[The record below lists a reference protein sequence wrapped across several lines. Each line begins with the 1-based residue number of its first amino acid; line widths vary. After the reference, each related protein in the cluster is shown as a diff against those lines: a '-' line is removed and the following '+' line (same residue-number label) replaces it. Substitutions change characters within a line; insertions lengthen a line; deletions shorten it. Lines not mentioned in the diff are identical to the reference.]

1 MNYLKS
7 AWRNLGKN
15 KTFSTINIA
24 GLSIGLSCFFL
35 IALYVFDEL
44 SYDKYNVQANNI
56 YRVDNQIKVG
66 DFQYNGAEAPS
77 ILGPAF
83 AKDFPEIVR
92 YVRFKNNGSV
102 FIKKGLENVK
112 EDKVVYADST
122 LFEIFSLPMIA
133 GDPKTA
139 LKEPH
144 SLVITESA
152 SYKYF
157 NGGFAIGK
165 TLLINGKNYYKI
177 TGIIKDIPR
186 QSHFNFD
193 FFMAM
198 SELEESRNNVWVGPS
213 CQTYLLLN
221 SGSNVRILEERLN
234 KSIKV
239 YTAPVFKSALNMN
252 PDEFAK
258 SGNYMRCS
266 LMPLT
271 GIHLYSNVMDELG
284 ANSSVQYVYIF
295 SAIAIFILLIAC
307 INFMNLS
314 TARSSNRAK
323 EVGVRKVLGSLKNN
337 LILQF
342 LTESFLVTFLSF
354 IIAIIIATSAL
365 PLFNQVADK
374 HIEPSLLLKPPSLLA
389 TFLIMVIVGL
399 LAGSYP
405 AFFLSSFRPIEVLK
419 NNLSRNFKGS
429 TLRNVLVVFQFSIS
443 IILTIGTVVIYNQL
457 EYIHKKNI
465 GFNKE
470 QVLIIHNTN
479 ALNIQTIA
487 FRNEL
492 LRIPDVKNATITGF
506 LPVSGV
512 RDEEAFSNSTHF
524 DPKAFMMMEQWDVD
538 ENFISTMQMQIK
550 SGRNFSADLPTDS
563 SAIIINEKA
572 AGFFGKGNPINKKL
586 YKADDLPKGIFN
598 PYTVIGVIH
607 DFNFNSLHEK
617 VAPLILRLQP
627 DFGSIAVRLNTRD
640 IFTRLTQIKSKWKSM
655 VPLQAFNYSFLDEE
669 FDKQYASEKRTANI
683 SMIFSV
689 LAIFIACLGLFGL
702 VTFAVEQRTKEIG
715 IRKVLGAAITD
726 IIHMLSKDFVKLIFI
741 SILIS
746 SPISWWIMNRW
757 LQDFAYR
764 INISWL
770 VFAGAGLLTLMI
782 ALITT
787 IFMTVRAALANPVN
801 SLRME

>member
-1 MNYLKS
+1 
-7 AWRNLGKN
+7 
-15 KTFSTINIA
+15 
-24 GLSIGLSCFFL
+24 
-35 IALYVFDEL
+35 
-44 SYDKYNVQANNI
+44 
-56 YRVDNQIKVG
+56 
-66 DFQYNGAEAPS
+66 
-77 ILGPAF
+77 
-83 AKDFPEIVR
+83 
-92 YVRFKNNGSV
+92 
-102 FIKKGLENVK
+102 
-112 EDKVVYADST
+112 
-122 LFEIFSLPMIA
+122 
-133 GDPKTA
+133 
-139 LKEPH
+139 
-144 SLVITESA
+144 
-152 SYKYF
+152 
-157 NGGFAIGK
+157 
-165 TLLINGKNYYKI
+165 
-177 TGIIKDIPR
+177 
-186 QSHFNFD
+186 
-193 FFMAM
+193 
-198 SELEESRNNVWVGPS
+198 
-213 CQTYLLLN
+213 LLN

-239 YTAPVFKSALNMN
+239 YTAPVFKAALNMN

-374 HIEPSLLLKPPSLLA
+374 HIDPSLLLKPPVLSA

-405 AFFLSSFRPIEVLK
+405 AFFLSSFQPIEVLK

-443 IILTIGTVVIYNQL
+443 IILTIGTVVIYIQL

-479 ALNIQTIA
+479 ALNTQTIA

-550 SGRNFSADLPTDS
+550 SGRNFSAALPTDS
-563 SAIIINEKA
+563 SAIIINETA

-617 VAPLILRLQP
+617 VGPLILRLQP

-640 IFTRLTQIKSKWKSM
+640 IFTRLTQIKNKWKSM

-770 VFAGAGLLTLMI
+770 VFVGAGLLTLMI

-787 IFMTVRAALANPVN
+787 IFMTVRAALANPVKC
-801 SLRME
+801 LRME